1 MTLKALLKAPIAA
14 LIIGLTIFGASAVRA
29 QTFQQEIESLQERA
43 AQEYRS
49 AQAAADNQNY
59 DTACDGF
66 TKSVELYT
74 LALDRIASHDTWTP
88 DQRSKLRGYTNGIKA
103 NADAAAEA
111 GKAVCGRPN
120 MSAYQYQP
128 EDMQRIVTKS
138 LQQASDAERQYRAH
152 DLSGACDSSRMAAEG
167 FHEVAISM
175 KADPSLEAAFGNV
188 DQVYENARQAAL
200 DRDRIYC
207 AK

>member
-1 MTLKALLKAPIAA
+1 MTFRALVIIA
-14 LIIGLTIFGASAVRA
+14 LTLFSASAAKA
-29 QTFQQEIESLQERA
+29 QTFQQEVESLQARA
-43 AQEYRS
+43 AQEFRS

-66 TKSVELYT
+66 TKSLELYT
-74 LALDRIASHDTWTP
+74 LALDRIASRGTWTP
-88 DQRSKLRGYTNGIKA
+88 DERSKLRGYTNGIQA
-103 NADAAAEA
+103 EAEAAAAA

-120 MSAYQYQP
+120 MSVYQYQP
-128 EDMQRIVTKS
+128 EDMQRIVAKS
-138 LQQASDAERQYRAH
+138 MQQASDAERQYRAH
-152 DLSGACDSSRMAAEG
+152 DLSAACDSSRMAAAG
-167 FHEVAISM
+167 FHEVVVSM